1 MWIVEQ
7 GQRWQFQG
15 AREGGVLGV
24 RALHVAPKLICTAL
38 LLLFFQ
44 PPLPSHPRPSHSAAV
59 ALASWKNLTTKY
71 VNDKHRQSSRWSEG
85 GVKDL
90 SEWEQEKH
98 HVEQEQ
104 SVKLEGAREER
115 AEEAFLVH

>member
-1 MWIVEQ
+1 M
-7 GQRWQFQG
+7 
-15 AREGGVLGV
+15 
-24 RALHVAPKLICTAL
+24 
-38 LLLFFQ
+38 
-44 PPLPSHPRPSHSAAV
+44 
-59 ALASWKNLTTKY
+59 TTKY

-90 SEWEQEKH
+90 NEWEQEKH

-104 SVKLEGAREER
+104 SVKLEGAREGR